1 MKLFLVFFISL
12 LSAGSIH
19 LLSDFYNNDK
29 WQLKDTS
36 IDNIQILETYD
47 ADYSDKF
54 IRIEG
59 SVDNRD
65 SILNTIE
72 SISDYNNIVSNK
84 NISSDFLFSNG
95 DTLFCYQRIS
105 NSIPF
110 IRDRQYI
117 FKMYRVDNSRI
128 DWYLVNE
135 NHAAL
140 QPYLKDDVRT
150 LTYGA
155 GSWKFS
161 DDEKILIY
169 RMYMDEEVNL
179 PLSFIQK
186 LRVNY
191 ALNIFNDV
199 INWSKG
205 DK

>member
-1 MKLFLVFFISL
+1 MKLFLVLFLSL
-12 LSAGSIH
+12 LSGRSIQ
-19 LLSDFYNNDK
+19 LLSDFYTNNE
-29 WQLKDTS
+29 WQLKDKS
-36 IDNIQILETYD
+36 IDHIKILETYD
-47 ADYSDKF
+47 PDYNDKY

-59 SVDNRD
+59 LVDD
-65 SILNTIE
+65 KESILSTIE
-72 SISDYNNIVSNK
+72 SITSYNNIVSNE
-84 NISSDFLFSNG
+84 NISTDFLFSNN

-110 IRDRQYI
+110 VRDRQYI

-128 DWYLVNE
+128 DWYLLNK
-135 NHAAL
+135 NHAL
-140 QPYLKDDVRT
+140 LRPYLKDNVRT

-186 LRVNY
+186 LRVDY